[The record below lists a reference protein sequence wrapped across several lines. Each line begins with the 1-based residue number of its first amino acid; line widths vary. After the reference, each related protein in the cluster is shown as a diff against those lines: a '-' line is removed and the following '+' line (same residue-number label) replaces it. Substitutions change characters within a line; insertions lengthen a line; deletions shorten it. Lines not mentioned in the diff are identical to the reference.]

1 MNDEANIRASASK
14 PAFFIVHR
22 SSFIVHN
29 DSPMAE
35 QPVGSRA
42 RFRTLAAETALP
54 IDADDLMAL
63 GRRYTDQGMYDEAIH
78 LYEMAGKLKPGSVSL
93 RINLARVRDL
103 KKEAEESRYKD
114 VKSEV
119 IAERARD
126 EIDSSQ
132 YVGLAQYYIA
142 KDQSAKA
149 IELLEIAKIKTPNNY
164 RPFEIL
170 GRLYYSQ
177 GEWEPAHEE
186 IQKARKLN
194 PFDRGLAEISG
205 RIQFELKNYERSLDD
220 FVDAFLL
227 ATDQKGESTEPVRR
241 MINTLRRVHN
251 IDAKDLNHRIKE
263 RVEQLQLCTER
274 LEIRK
279 ENLFRFD
286 PRKDLKGILQKITRA
301 AEKREDLITTSHD
314 LRRLAVFQHMKD
326 EQIFRLSRFARVEG
340 YATGDYVF
348 REEDRS
354 MDFYVVK
361 DGKIEIRK
369 ETPFGPQ
376 ILGTLTADTIFG
388 EMNFIDRTH
397 RSSDA
402 LAIEASAC
410 YTFSFSALD
419 QLMDEEKE
427 LAVGLHW
434 AFWRSLTEKV
444 RDANEQLKLF
454 FQEDA
459 KRGAGR
465 KRAVDQKREI
475 QQVTVKSEDKVDLF
489 RERGLSAA
497 EMKLLATFSS
507 EERFREGSM
516 IFREGERGDKLYI
529 VLDGRVRIS
538 KFIPG
543 VGEEAL
549 TVLDRGD
556 FFGEMALIDD
566 KPRSADGKAH
576 EGDATVLSI
585 DRATLNEI
593 LSMDPHASLQFLN
606 LLCRMISRRLR
617 EINEKIVQW
626 KYMSGG
632 F

>member
-1 MNDEANIRASASK
+1 
-14 PAFFIVHR
+14 
-22 SSFIVHN
+22 
-29 DSPMAE
+29 MAE
-35 QPVGSRA
+35 QPVGARA
-42 RFRTLAAETALP
+42 RFKTLAAEMSIP
-54 IDADDLMAL
+54 IEADDLLAL
-63 GRRYTDQGMYDEAIH
+63 ARRYADQGMYDESIH
-78 LYEMAGKLKPGSVSL
+78 LYEMAEKLKPGSVSL

-103 KKEAEESRYKD
+103 KKAAEESRYA
-114 VKSEV
+114 SLRGEV
-119 IAERARD
+119 VAERARD
-126 EIDSSQ
+126 EVDSSQ
-132 YVGLAQYYIA
+132 YAGLAQYYMA
-142 KDQSAKA
+142 KDQTSKA
-149 IELLEIAKIKTPNNY
+149 IELLEIAKLKTPNNY

-170 GRLYYSQ
+170 GRLYYGQ
-177 GEWEPAHEE
+177 GEWELAHEE
-186 IQKARKLN
+186 IQQARKLN

-205 RIQFELKNYERSLDD
+205 RIEFELKNFDRALDD

-241 MINTLRRVHN
+241 MINTLKRIHS
-251 IDAKDLNHRIKE
+251 IDAKQLNARIRD
-263 RVEQLQLCTER
+263 RVEQLQLATER
-274 LEIRK
+274 LEFRK
-279 ENLFRFD
+279 ENLFQRN
-286 PRKDLKGILQKITRA
+286 DLKEIMRKITRA
-301 AEKREDLITTSHD
+301 AEKREDLITTSHE
-314 LRRLAVFQHMKD
+314 LRNLTVFQHMRD
-326 EQIFRLSRFARVEG
+326 EQIFRLSKLARLQ
-340 YATGDYVF
+340 AFSTGDYVF

-361 DGKIEIRK
+361 DGRIEIRK

-376 ILGTLTADTIFG
+376 ILGNLTADHIFG
-388 EMNFIDRTH
+388 EMNFIDRTY

-402 LAIEASAC
+402 LAVSDRSAC

-419 QLMDEEKE
+419 QLMDEDKE

-434 AFWRSLTEKV
+434 AFWRSLTVKV

-459 KRGAGR
+459 KRGQGR
-465 KRAVDQKREI
+465 KRDAGKRDV

-497 EMKLLATFSS
+497 EMKLLATFST

-549 TVLDRGD
+549 AVLDRGD

-566 KPRSADGKAH
+566 KPRSADAKAH
-576 EGDATVLSI
+576 ESDATVLSI

>member
-1 MNDEANIRASASK
+1 
-14 PAFFIVHR
+14 
-22 SSFIVHN
+22 
-29 DSPMAE
+29 MAE
-35 QPVGSRA
+35 QPLTTRP
-42 RFRTLAAETALP
+42 RFRTIAAETNIP
-54 IDADDLMAL
+54 IEADDLLVLA
-63 GRRYTDQGMYDEAIH
+63 RRYCDQGMYDESIH
-78 LYEMAGKLKPGSVSL
+78 LYEMAEKLRPGSVAL

-103 KKEAEESRYKD
+103 KKAAEDSRYADLKL
-114 VKSEV
+114 EV
-119 IAERARD
+119 VAERARD

-132 YVGLAQYYIA
+132 YVGLAQYYMA
-142 KDQSAKA
+142 KDQTSKA
-149 IELLEIAKIKTPNNY
+149 IELLEIAKIKTPYNY
-164 RPFEIL
+164 RTYEIL

-177 GEWEPAHEE
+177 GEWPIAHEE
-186 IQKARKLN
+186 IQRARKLN

-205 RIQFELKNYERSLDD
+205 RIEFELKNFDRALDD
-220 FVDAFLL
+220 FIDAFLL

-241 MINTLRRVHN
+241 MINTLKRIHN
-251 IDAKDLNHRIKE
+251 IEPKELNVRIKG

-274 LEIRK
+274 LELRK
-279 ENLFRFD
+279 ENLFRLDTRNDF
-286 PRKDLKGILQKITRA
+286 KEIINKITRA
-301 AEKREDLITTSHD
+301 AEKRDDLITVAGD

-326 EQIFRLSRFARVEG
+326 EQIFRLSKFAHVEG

-361 DGKIEIRK
+361 DGRIEIRK

-376 ILGTLTADTIFG
+376 ILGTLTTDTIFG

-397 RSSDA
+397 RSSDG
-402 LAIEASAC
+402 LATEASAC

-419 QLMDEEKE
+419 QLMDEDKE

-444 RDANEQLKLF
+444 RDANDQLKLF

-459 KRGAGR
+459 KKGQGR
-465 KRAVDQKREI
+465 KRETATRDV

-507 EERFREGSM
+507 EERFSEGSM
-516 IFREGERGDKLYI
+516 IFREGDKGDKLYI

-549 TVLDRGD
+549 AVLDRGD
-556 FFGEMALIDD
+556 FFGEMALIDE
-566 KPRSADGKAH
+566 KPRSADAKAH

-617 EINEKIVQW
+617 EINDKIVQW

>member
-1 MNDEANIRASASK
+1 
-14 PAFFIVHR
+14 
-22 SSFIVHN
+22 
-29 DSPMAE
+29 MAE
-35 QPVGSRA
+35 SPVGSRA
-42 RFRTLAAETALP
+42 RFRTLAAETNIP
-54 IDADDLMAL
+54 IDADDLL
-63 GRRYTDQGMYDEAIH
+63 GLARRYADQGMYDESIH
-78 LYEMAGKLKPGSVSL
+78 LYEMAEKLKPGSVSL
-93 RINLARVRDL
+93 RINLARVRDQ
-103 KKEAEESRYKD
+103 KRTAEESRYTA
-114 VKSEV
+114 VKHEV
-119 IAERARD
+119 VAERARD
-126 EIDSSQ
+126 EVDSSQ
-132 YVGLAQYYIA
+132 YVGLAQYYMA
-142 KDQSAKA
+142 KDQTSKA
-149 IELLEIAKIKTPNNY
+149 IELLEIAKLKTPNNY

-177 GEWEPAHEE
+177 GQWELSHDE
-186 IQKARKLN
+186 IEKARKLN

-205 RIQFELKNYERSLDD
+205 RIQFELKDFERSLDD
-220 FVDAFLL
+220 FIDAFLL
-227 ATDQKGESTEPVRR
+227 ATDQKGEAIEPVRR
-241 MINTLRRVHN
+241 MINTLKRIDN
-251 IDAKDLNHRIKE
+251 IEPKQLNARIKQ
-263 RVEQLQLCTER
+263 RVEQLQMATER
-274 LEIRK
+274 LELRK
-279 ENLFRFD
+279 EDLFRLD
-286 PRKDLKGILQKITRA
+286 PRKDLKDILQKITRA
-301 AEKREDLITTSHD
+301 AEKREDLIAVSHE
-314 LRRLAVFQHMKD
+314 LRGLGVFQHMKD
-326 EQIFRLSRFARVEG
+326 EQIFRLSKLVRVQGFSSGE
-340 YATGDYVF
+340 YVF

-361 DGKIEIRK
+361 DGRMEIRK
-369 ETPFGPQ
+369 DTPFGPQ
-376 ILGTLTADTIFG
+376 ILGNLSADHIFG

-402 LAIEASAC
+402 LAVSDRSAA

-419 QLMDEEKE
+419 QIMDEDKE

-459 KRGAGR
+459 KRGQGR
-465 KRAVDQKREI
+465 KRADGGKREV

-516 IFREGERGDKLYI
+516 IFREGDKGDKLFI

-549 TVLDRGD
+549 AVLDRGD
-556 FFGEMALIDD
+556 FFGEMALIDE
-566 KPRSADGKAH
+566 KPRSADAKSH
-576 EGDATVLSI
+576 EIDATVLSI

>member
-1 MNDEANIRASASK
+1 
-14 PAFFIVHR
+14 
-22 SSFIVHN
+22 
-29 DSPMAE
+29 MAE

-42 RFRTLAAETALP
+42 RFRALAPEASIP
-54 IDADDLMAL
+54 IDADDLLVLA
-63 GRRYTDQGMYDEAIH
+63 RRYADQGMFDESIH
-78 LYEMAGKLKPGSVSL
+78 LYEMAEKLRPGSVAI
-93 RINLARVRDL
+93 RINLARVREL
-103 KKEAEESRYKD
+103 KRDAEAARFD
-114 VKSEV
+114 EV
-119 IAERARD
+119 GRRVLADRARD
-126 EIDSSQ
+126 EIDASQ
-132 YVGLAQYYIA
+132 YVGLAQYYMA
-142 KDQSAKA
+142 KDQTSKA
-149 IELLEIAKIKTPNNY
+149 IELLEIAKLKTPNNY
-164 RPFEIL
+164 RVYEIL

-177 GEWEPAHEE
+177 GEWTAAHEE
-186 IQKARKLN
+186 VSQARKLN
-194 PFDRGLAEISG
+194 PFDRGLAETSG
-205 RIQFELKNYERSLDD
+205 RVEFELKNFDRALED
-220 FVDAFLL
+220 FIDAFLL

-241 MINTLRRVHN
+241 MINTLKRIHN
-251 IDAKDLNHRIKE
+251 IETKDLNAKIRE
-263 RVEQLQLCTER
+263 RVEQLQTHTER
-274 LEIRK
+274 LEFRK
-279 ENLFRFD
+279 ENLFRVD
-286 PRKDLKGILQKITRA
+286 SSELRAIMGKITRD
-301 AEKREDLITTSHD
+301 AEKRDNLIQISSE
-314 LRRLAVFQHMKD
+314 LRKLTVFQHMKD
-326 EQIFRLSRFARVEG
+326 EQIFRLSRFTHIDAFL
-340 YATGDYVF
+340 ANDYVF

-354 MDFYVVK
+354 MDFYVVR
-361 DGKIEIRK
+361 DGCFEIRK

-376 ILGTLTADTIFG
+376 ILGKLMADQIYG

-402 LAIEASAC
+402 IAVESSSC

-419 QLMDEEKE
+419 QMMDEDKE
-427 LAVGLHW
+427 IAVGLHW
-434 AFWRSLTEKV
+434 AFWRSLSEKV

-465 KRAVDQKREI
+465 KRVEGARREV

-489 RERGLSAA
+489 KERGLSAA

-507 EERFREGSM
+507 EERVRDGSM
-516 IFREGERGDKLYI
+516 IFREGEKGDKLYI

-549 TVLDRGD
+549 AVLDRGD

-566 KPRSADGKAH
+566 KPRSADAKAH
-576 EGDATVLSI
+576 EADATVLSI

-593 LSMDPHASLQFLN
+593 LSMDPNASLQFLN

>member
-1 MNDEANIRASASK
+1 MSET
-14 PAFFIVHR
+14 
-22 SSFIVHN
+22 
-29 DSPMAE
+29 
-35 QPVGSRA
+35 PVGSRA
-42 RFRTLAAETALP
+42 RFRTLAAESSIAIEP
-54 IDADDLMAL
+54 DDLLELA
-63 GRRYTDQGMYDEAIH
+63 RRYADQGMYDESIH
-78 LYEMAGKLKPGSVSL
+78 LFEMAEKLKPGSVAL

-103 KKEAEESRYKD
+103 KRSAEESRFAN
-114 VKSEV
+114 VRREVMSE
-119 IAERARD
+119 RSRD

-132 YVGLAQYYIA
+132 YVGLAQYYMA
-142 KDQSAKA
+142 KEQTSKA
-149 IELLEIAKIKTPNNY
+149 IELLEIAKLKTPNNY
-164 RPFEIL
+164 RPYEIL

-177 GEWEPAHEE
+177 GEWGAAGEE
-186 IQKARKLN
+186 ISRARRLN

-205 RIQFELKNYERSLDD
+205 RIAFEQKNFQESLND

-227 ATDQKGESTEPVRR
+227 ATDQKGETTEPVRR
-241 MINTLRRVHN
+241 MINTLKRMLGLETR
-251 IDAKDLNHRIKE
+251 DLNARIKE
-263 RVEQLQLCTER
+263 RVDNLEVSTER
-274 LEIRK
+274 LELRK
-279 ENLFRFD
+279 ENLFKVESAR
-286 PRKDLKGILQKITRA
+286 DLKEIEQKISRA
-301 AEKREDLITTSHD
+301 EEKRDDLIVISSE
-314 LRRLAVFQHMKD
+314 LRKLGIFKHMKD
-326 EQIFRLSRFARVEG
+326 EQIFRLSKFARIEG
-340 YATGDYVF
+340 FLDNDFVF
-348 REEDRS
+348 REEDKS
-354 MDFYVVK
+354 MDFYIVR
-361 DGKIEIRK
+361 DGRVEIRK

-376 ILGTLTADTIFG
+376 ILGALMADHIFG

-402 LAIEASAC
+402 VAVESSSC
-410 YTFSFSALD
+410 YEFSFSALD
-419 QLMDEEKE
+419 QSMDEDKE
-427 LAVGLHW
+427 MAVGLHW
-434 AFWRSLTEKV
+434 AFWRSLAEKV

-465 KRAVDQKREI
+465 KRAESKREM
-475 QQVTVKSEDKVDLF
+475 QQITVKSEDKVDLF
-489 RERGLSAA
+489 KERGLSAA

-516 IFREGERGDKLYI
+516 IFREGEKGDKLYI

-549 TVLDRGD
+549 AVLDRGE

-566 KPRSADGKAH
+566 APRSADAKAH
-576 EGDATVLSI
+576 ETDATVLSI

>member
-1 MNDEANIRASASK
+1 
-14 PAFFIVHR
+14 
-22 SSFIVHN
+22 
-29 DSPMAE
+29 MAE
-35 QPVGSRA
+35 QPLPARA
-42 RFRTLAAETALP
+42 RFRTIAADREIP
-54 IDADDLMAL
+54 IDADDLLILA
-63 GRRYTDQGMYDEAIH
+63 RRYADQGMYDESIH
-78 LYEMAGKLKPGSVSL
+78 LYEMAEKLKPGSVSL
-93 RINLARVRDL
+93 RINLARVRDQ
-103 KKEAEESRYKD
+103 KKHAEDLRYTA

-119 IAERARD
+119 VGERARD

-132 YVGLAQYYIA
+132 YVGLAQYYMA
-142 KDQSAKA
+142 KDQTSKA
-149 IELLEIAKIKTPNNY
+149 IEMLEIAKLKTSNNY

-177 GEWEPAHEE
+177 GEWESAHEE
-186 IQKARKLN
+186 IQAARKLN
-194 PFDRGLAEISG
+194 PFDRGLAELSG
-205 RIQFELKNYERSLDD
+205 RIEFELKNFDRSLED
-220 FVDAFLL
+220 FIDAFLL

-241 MINTLRRVHN
+241 MINTLKRIHN
-251 IDAKDLNHRIKE
+251 IEPKDLNARIKE
-263 RVEQLQLCTER
+263 RVEQLQVATER
-274 LEIRK
+274 LEFRK
-279 ENLFRFD
+279 ENLFRLDSKNGF
-286 PRKDLKGILQKITRA
+286 KDILAKITRA
-301 AEKREDLITTSHD
+301 AEKREDLITVSHE
-314 LRRLAVFQHMKD
+314 LRKLSVFQHMKD
-326 EQIFRLSRFARVEG
+326 EQIFRLSKLVHVQG
-340 YATGDYVF
+340 YSTGDYVF

-361 DGKIEIRK
+361 DGRIEIRK

-376 ILGTLTADTIFG
+376 ILGNLATDHIFG

-402 LAIEASAC
+402 LSVSDRSAC

-419 QLMDEEKE
+419 QLMDEDKE

-459 KRGAGR
+459 KKGQGR
-465 KRAVDQKREI
+465 KREGGKREM

-497 EMKLLATFSS
+497 EMKLLATFST

-516 IFREGERGDKLYI
+516 IFREGEKGDKLFI

-549 TVLDRGD
+549 AVLDRGD

-617 EINEKIVQW
+617 EINDKIVQW

>member
-1 MNDEANIRASASK
+1 
-14 PAFFIVHR
+14 
-22 SSFIVHN
+22 
-29 DSPMAE
+29 MAE
-35 QPVGSRA
+35 QPIVPARP
-42 RFRTLAAETALP
+42 RFRTLAEASIP
-54 IDADDLMAL
+54 IDADELAGL
-63 GRRYTDQGMYDEAIH
+63 AKRYADQGMFDESIH
-78 LYEMAGKLKPGSVSL
+78 LFEMAEKLKPGSVAI

-103 KKEAEESRYKD
+103 KRAAEESRYSA

-119 IAERARD
+119 FAERARD
-126 EIDSSQ
+126 EVDSSQ
-132 YVGLAQYYIA
+132 YVGLAQYYMA
-142 KDQSAKA
+142 KDQTSKA
-149 IELLEIAKIKTPNNY
+149 IELLEIAKLKTPNNY

-177 GEWEPAHEE
+177 GEWEPAREE

-205 RIQFELKNYERSLDD
+205 RIEFELKNFDGALND
-220 FVDAFLL
+220 FIDGFLL

-241 MINTLRRVHN
+241 MINTLKRINN
-251 IDAKDLNHRIKE
+251 IETKDLNVTIKE
-263 RVEQLQLCTER
+263 RIEQLQLCTER
-274 LEIRK
+274 LEFRK
-279 ENLFRFD
+279 ENLFRLD
-286 PRKDLKGILQKITRA
+286 TNKDLKLIVQKITRDAVKRDNLIQVA
-301 AEKREDLITTSHD
+301 AELRKLI
-314 LRRLAVFQHMKD
+314 VFQHMKD
-326 EQIFRLSRFARVEG
+326 EQIFRLSRFVRIDQLSA
-340 YATGDYVF
+340 GDYVF

-354 MDFYVVK
+354 MDFYVVR
-361 DGKIEIRK
+361 DGRIEIRK

-376 ILGTLTADTIFG
+376 ILGALTTDHIFG

-397 RSSDA
+397 RSSDGMA
-402 LAIEASAC
+402 VEPSSCFA
-410 YTFSFSALD
+410 FSFSALD
-419 QLMDEEKE
+419 QVMDEDKE
-427 LAVGLHW
+427 IAVGLHW
-434 AFWRSLTEKV
+434 AFWRSLTVKV

-465 KRAVDQKREI
+465 KRAEGTREM

-489 RERGLSAA
+489 KERGLSAA

-516 IFREGERGDKLYI
+516 IFREGEKGDKLYI

-566 KPRSADGKAH
+566 KPRSADAKSH

>member
-1 MNDEANIRASASK
+1 
-14 PAFFIVHR
+14 
-22 SSFIVHN
+22 
-29 DSPMAE
+29 MAE
-35 QPVGSRA
+35 QPIGSRA
-42 RFRTLAAETALP
+42 RFRTLAAEGAIPIEAEELLAL
-54 IDADDLMAL
+54 A
-63 GRRYTDQGMYDEAIH
+63 RRYADEGMYDESIH
-78 LYEMAGKLKPGSVSL
+78 LFEMVEKLKPGSVSL

-103 KKEAEESRYKD
+103 KRAEEQRRYADLKL
-114 VKSEV
+114 EV
-119 IAERARD
+119 VAEQARD

-142 KDQSAKA
+142 KDQNSKA

-177 GEWEPAHEE
+177 GEWEVAHEE
-186 IQKARKLN
+186 IGKARKLN

-205 RIQFELKNYERSLDD
+205 RIEFELKNFDRALDD

-241 MINTLRRVHN
+241 MINTLKRVHS
-251 IDAKDLNHRIKE
+251 IDAKDLNAKIKQ
-263 RVEQLQLCTER
+263 RVEQLQLATER
-274 LEIRK
+274 LELRK
-279 ENLFRFD
+279 EDLFRLD
-286 PRKDLKGILQKITRA
+286 SHKDLKDIVAKISRA

-326 EQIFRLSRFARVEG
+326 EQIFRLSKFARVEG
-340 YATGDYVF
+340 YATGDYAF
-348 REEDRS
+348 HEEDRS

-361 DGKIEIRK
+361 DGRMEIRK

-402 LAIEASAC
+402 LATQASAC

-419 QLMDEEKE
+419 QLMDEDKE

-459 KRGAGR
+459 KKGQGR
-465 KRAVDQKREI
+465 KRVVDGKREV

-516 IFREGERGDKLYI
+516 MFREGDKGDKLYI

-556 FFGEMALIDD
+556 FFGEMALIDE
-566 KPRSADGKAH
+566 KPRSADAKAH
-576 EGDATVLSI
+576 DGDATVLSI

-617 EINEKIVQW
+617 EINDKIVQW

>member
-1 MNDEANIRASASK
+1 M
-14 PAFFIVHR
+14 R
-22 SSFIVHN
+22 SL
-29 DSPMAE
+29 MAE
-35 QPVGSRA
+35 TPAATPART
-42 RFRTLAAETALP
+42 RFRTVAAEGSIP
-54 IDADDLMAL
+54 IDADDLVAL
-63 GRRYTDQGMYDEAIH
+63 ARRYADQGMYDEAIH
-78 LYEMAGKLKPGSVSL
+78 LYEMAEKLKPGSVAV
-93 RINLARVRDL
+93 RINLARARDL
-103 KKEAEESRYKD
+103 KSQAEASRYESVRQD
-114 VKSEV
+114 VD
-119 IAERARD
+119 AQRARD
-126 EIDSSQ
+126 EVDASQ
-132 YVGLAQYYIA
+132 YVGLAQYYMA
-142 KDQSAKA
+142 KDQTSKA
-149 IELLEIAKIKTPNNY
+149 IELLEIAKLKTPNNY
-164 RPFEIL
+164 RPYEIL
-170 GRLYYSQ
+170 GRLHYSQ
-177 GEWEPAHEE
+177 GEWDAAHEE
-186 IQKARKLN
+186 IVKARKLN

-205 RIQFELKNYERSLDD
+205 RVEFELRNFERAMED

-227 ATDQKGESTEPVRR
+227 STDQKGESTEPVRR
-241 MINTLRRVHN
+241 MINTLKRMEN
-251 IDAKDLNHRIKE
+251 IETKELNARIKQ

-274 LEIRK
+274 LELRK
-279 ENLFRFD
+279 DNLF
-286 PRKDLKGILQKITRA
+286 KVESKKGLREIIQKITRD
-301 AEKREDLITTSHD
+301 AETRDNLITMAAD
-314 LRRLAVFQHMKD
+314 LRALAVFQHIQD
-326 EQIFRLSRFARVEG
+326 EQLIRLSKFARVQMLDAG
-340 YATGDYVF
+340 GHVF
-348 REEDRS
+348 REDDRS

-361 DGKIEIRK
+361 DGRIEIRK
-369 ETPFGPQ
+369 DTPFGPQ
-376 ILGTLTADTIFG
+376 ILGSLTAGTIFG

-402 LAIEASAC
+402 VAVVPSSC
-410 YTFSFSALD
+410 FTFSFSALD
-419 QLMDEEKE
+419 QLMDEDKQ

-459 KRGAGR
+459 KKGQGR
-465 KRAVDQKREI
+465 KRVEGTREM

-489 RERGLSAA
+489 KERGLSAG

-516 IFREGERGDKLYI
+516 VFREGERGEKLYI

-549 TVLDRGD
+549 AVLDRGD

-566 KPRSADGKAH
+566 KARSADAKAH
-576 EGDATVLSI
+576 DGDATVLSI

>member
-1 MNDEANIRASASK
+1 
-14 PAFFIVHR
+14 
-22 SSFIVHN
+22 
-29 DSPMAE
+29 MAE
-35 QPVGSRA
+35 QPIAPGRA
-42 RFRTLAAETALP
+42 RFRTLAVARETSIP
-54 IDADDLMAL
+54 IEADDLVAL
-63 GRRYTDQGMYDEAIH
+63 ARRYADQGMYDESIH
-78 LYEMAGKLKPGSVSL
+78 LYEMAEKLKPGSVAV

-103 KKEAEESRYKD
+103 RRAAEEARFT
-114 VKSEV
+114 EV
-119 IAERARD
+119 RHEVDAERGRD

-132 YVGLAQYYIA
+132 YAGLAQYYMA
-142 KDQSAKA
+142 KDQTSKA
-149 IELLEIAKIKTPNNY
+149 IELLEIAKLKTPNNY

-177 GEWEPAHEE
+177 GEWTQAHEE
-186 IQKARKLN
+186 ISQARKLN
-194 PFDRGLAEISG
+194 PFDRGLAEIAG
-205 RIQFELKNYERSLDD
+205 RIEFELKNFDKSLDA

-227 ATDQKGESTEPVRR
+227 STDQKGDATEPVRR
-241 MINTLRRVHN
+241 MINTLKRIEN
-251 IDAKDLNHRIKE
+251 IEAKELNARIKE
-263 RVEQLQLCTER
+263 RVEQLQLSTER
-274 LEIRK
+274 LELRK
-279 ENLFRFD
+279 ETLFQVER
-286 PRKDLKGILQKITRA
+286 RELREIIKKITRD
-301 AEKREDLITTSHD
+301 AEKRDNLITVSAE
-314 LRRLAVFQHMKD
+314 LRKLGVFQHMKD
-326 EQIFRLSRFARVEG
+326 EQLFRLSKFARIETLAKGG
-340 YATGDYVF
+340 YIF

-354 MDFYVVK
+354 MDFYVVR
-361 DGKIEIRK
+361 DGEIDVSK
-369 ETPFGPQ
+369 ATPFGPQ
-376 ILGTLTADTIFG
+376 ILGKLGPDTIFG

-402 LAIEASAC
+402 IAMQPSAC

-419 QLMDEEKE
+419 QLMDEDKE

-459 KRGAGR
+459 KKGGGR
-465 KRAVDQKREI
+465 KRADGKRET
-475 QQVTVKSEDKVDLF
+475 QQVTVKSEEKVDLF
-489 RERGLSAA
+489 RERGLSAG

-507 EERFREGSM
+507 EEKFREGSM
-516 IFREGERGDKLYI
+516 IFREGEKGDKLYI

-549 TVLDRGD
+549 AVLDRGD
-556 FFGEMALIDD
+556 FFGEMALIDE
-566 KPRSADGKAH
+566 KPRSADAKAH
-576 EGDATVLSI
+576 DGDATVLSI

-617 EINEKIVQW
+617 EINDKIVQW

>member
-1 MNDEANIRASASK
+1 MADAPLT
-14 PAFFIVHR
+14 PA
-22 SSFIVHN
+22 
-29 DSPMAE
+29 
-35 QPVGSRA
+35 RA
-42 RFRTLAAETALP
+42 RFRTIASELAIP
-54 IDADDLMAL
+54 IEADDLIAL
-63 GRRYTDQGMYDEAIH
+63 AKRYADQGMFDESIH
-78 LYEMAGKLKPGSVSL
+78 LYEMAEKLKPGSVAL

-103 KKEAEESRYKD
+103 KHAAEESRFVD
-114 VKSEV
+114 VRLEV
-119 IAERARD
+119 MAERARD

-132 YVGLAQYYIA
+132 YVGLAQYYMA
-142 KDQSAKA
+142 KDQTSKA
-149 IELLEIAKIKTPNNY
+149 IELLEIAKLKTPNSY

-177 GEWEPAHEE
+177 GEWELSQEE
-186 IQKARKLN
+186 IGKARLLN
-194 PFDRGLAEISG
+194 PFDRGLAELHG
-205 RIQFELKNYERSLDD
+205 RIEFELKNFDGSLNA
-220 FVDAFLL
+220 FIDAFLL

-241 MINTLRRVHN
+241 MINTLKRIHN
-251 IDAKDLNHRIKE
+251 IEAKELNTRIKE
-263 RVEQLQLCTER
+263 RVEQLQLATER
-274 LEIRK
+274 LEFRK
-279 ENLFRFD
+279 ENLFRLES
-286 PRKDLKGILQKITRA
+286 RKDLKEIMRKITRD
-301 AEKREDLITTSHD
+301 AEKRDNLITLAAE
-314 LRRLAVFQHMKD
+314 LRKLVVFQHMKD
-326 EQIFRLSRFARVEG
+326 ESIFRLTKLARIESLKPNG
-340 YATGDYVF
+340 YVF
-348 REEDRS
+348 REDDRS

-361 DGKIEIRK
+361 GGRIDIRK

-376 ILGTLTADTIFG
+376 ILGVLSADTIFG

-402 LAIEASAC
+402 VAVEPSAC

-419 QLMDEEKE
+419 QLMDEDKE

-434 AFWRSLTEKV
+434 AFWRSLSEKV

-459 KRGAGR
+459 KKGQGR
-465 KRAVDQKREI
+465 KRAEGKREM
-475 QQVTVKSEDKVDLF
+475 QEVTVKSEDKVDLF
-489 RERGLSAA
+489 KERGLSAG

-507 EERFREGSM
+507 EERFREGSV
-516 IFREGERGDKLYI
+516 IFREGEKGDKLFI

-566 KPRSADGKAH
+566 KARSADAKAH

>member
-1 MNDEANIRASASK
+1 
-14 PAFFIVHR
+14 
-22 SSFIVHN
+22 
-29 DSPMAE
+29 MAE
-35 QPVGSRA
+35 TPVTSPART
-42 RFRTLAAETALP
+42 RFRTVAAEASIP
-54 IDADDLMAL
+54 IDADDLVAL
-63 GRRYTDQGMYDEAIH
+63 ARRYADQGMYDEAIH
-78 LYEMAGKLKPGSVSL
+78 LYEMAEKLKPGSVAV
-93 RINLARVRDL
+93 RINVARARDL
-103 KKEAEESRYKD
+103 KAHAEASRYESVKQD
-114 VKSEV
+114 VE
-119 IAERARD
+119 AQRARD
-126 EIDSSQ
+126 EVDASQ
-132 YVGLAQYYIA
+132 YVGLAQYYMA
-142 KDQSAKA
+142 KDQTSKA
-149 IELLEIAKIKTPNNY
+149 IELLEIAKLKTPNNY
-164 RPFEIL
+164 RPYEIL
-170 GRLYYSQ
+170 GRLHYSQ
-177 GEWEPAHEE
+177 GEWDAAHEE
-186 IQKARKLN
+186 IVKARKLN

-205 RIQFELKNYERSLDD
+205 RVEFELRNFDRALED
-220 FVDAFLL
+220 FVDSFLL
-227 ATDQKGESTEPVRR
+227 STDQKGESSEPVRR
-241 MINTLRRVHN
+241 MINTLRRMEN
-251 IDAKDLNHRIKE
+251 IETKELNARIKK

-274 LEIRK
+274 LELRK
-279 ENLFRFD
+279 DNLF
-286 PRKDLKGILQKITRA
+286 KVESKKGLREIIQKITRD
-301 AEKREDLITTSHD
+301 AETRDNLITMAAD
-314 LRRLAVFQHMKD
+314 LRALTVFQHMKD
-326 EQIFRLSRFARVEG
+326 EQLIRLSKFARVEALEEG
-340 YATGDYVF
+340 GHIF

-361 DGKIEIRK
+361 NGRIEIRK
-369 ETPFGPQ
+369 DTPFGPQ
-376 ILGTLTADTIFG
+376 ILGSLTPGTIFG

-402 LAIEASAC
+402 VAVEPSSC
-410 YTFSFSALD
+410 FTFSFSALD
-419 QLMDEEKE
+419 QLMDEDKQ

-459 KRGAGR
+459 KKGQGR
-465 KRAVDQKREI
+465 KRVEGTREM

-489 RERGLSAA
+489 KERGLSAG

-507 EERFREGSM
+507 EERFSDGSM
-516 IFREGERGDKLYI
+516 VFREGEKGEKLYI

-549 TVLDRGD
+549 AVLDRGD

-566 KPRSADGKAH
+566 KARSADAKAH
-576 EGDATVLSI
+576 DGDATVLSI

>member
-1 MNDEANIRASASK
+1 
-14 PAFFIVHR
+14 
-22 SSFIVHN
+22 
-29 DSPMAE
+29 MAE
-35 QPVGSRA
+35 QPIAPARS
-42 RFRTLAAETALP
+42 RFRTLSAARESSIP
-54 IDADDLMAL
+54 IEAD
-63 GRRYTDQGMYDEAIH
+63 H
-78 LYEMAGKLKPGSVSL
+78 LYEMAEKLKPGSVAV

-103 KKEAEESRYKD
+103 KQAAEESRFTG
-114 VKSEV
+114 VKHEV
-119 IAERARD
+119 DAERARD

-132 YVGLAQYYIA
+132 YVGLAQYYMA
-142 KDQSAKA
+142 KDQTSKA
-149 IELLEIAKIKTPNNY
+149 IELLEIAKLKTPNNY

-177 GEWEPAHEE
+177 GEWEQAHEE
-186 IQKARKLN
+186 IGKARTLN
-194 PFDRGLAEISG
+194 PFDRGLAEIAG
-205 RIQFELKNYERSLDD
+205 RIEFELKDFDKSLDA

-227 ATDQKGESTEPVRR
+227 STDQKGDATEPVRR
-241 MINTLRRVHN
+241 MINTLKRIGN
-251 IDAKDLNHRIKE
+251 IEAKELNARIKE

-274 LEIRK
+274 LELRK
-279 ENLFRFD
+279 ETLFQVESKREM
-286 PRKDLKGILQKITRA
+286 REILKKITRDAAKRDNLITLA
-301 AEKREDLITTSHD
+301 AE
-314 LRRLAVFQHMKD
+314 LRKLAVFQHMKD
-326 EQIFRLSRFARVEG
+326 EQIFHLSKFAHVETLG
-340 YATGDYVF
+340 EGGYVF

-354 MDFYVVK
+354 MDFYVVR
-361 DGKIEIRK
+361 DGEIDVSTA
-369 ETPFGPQ
+369 TPFGPQ
-376 ILGTLTADTIFG
+376 ILGQLGPDTIFG

-402 LAIEASAC
+402 IARKPSAC

-419 QLMDEEKE
+419 QLMDEDKE

-434 AFWRSLTEKV
+434 AFWRSLTVKV

-459 KRGAGR
+459 KKGGGR
-465 KRAVDQKREI
+465 KRADSKRET
-475 QQVTVKSEDKVDLF
+475 QEVTVKSEDKVDLF
-489 RERGLSAA
+489 RERGLSAG

-516 IFREGERGDKLYI
+516 IFREGEKGDKLFI

-549 TVLDRGD
+549 AVLDRGD

-566 KPRSADGKAH
+566 KPRSADAKAH
-576 EGDATVLSI
+576 ESDATVLSI

-617 EINEKIVQW
+617 EINDKIVQW

>member
-1 MNDEANIRASASK
+1 
-14 PAFFIVHR
+14 
-22 SSFIVHN
+22 
-29 DSPMAE
+29 MAE
-35 QPVGSRA
+35 QPIGSRA
-42 RFRTLAAETALP
+42 RFRTLAAEGAIPIEAEELLAL
-54 IDADDLMAL
+54 A
-63 GRRYTDQGMYDEAIH
+63 RRYADEGMYDESIH
-78 LYEMAGKLKPGSVSL
+78 LFEMVEKLKPGSVSL

-103 KKEAEESRYKD
+103 KRAEEQRRYADLKL
-114 VKSEV
+114 EV
-119 IAERARD
+119 VAERARD

-142 KDQSAKA
+142 KDQNSKA

-177 GEWEPAHEE
+177 GEWEVAHEE
-186 IQKARKLN
+186 IGKARKLN

-205 RIQFELKNYERSLDD
+205 RIEFELKNFDRALDD

-241 MINTLRRVHN
+241 MINTLKRVHS
-251 IDAKDLNHRIKE
+251 IDAKDLNAKIKQ
-263 RVEQLQLCTER
+263 RVEKLQLATER
-274 LEIRK
+274 LELRK
-279 ENLFRFD
+279 EDLFRLD
-286 PRKDLKGILQKITRA
+286 SHKDLKDIVAKISRA

-326 EQIFRLSRFARVEG
+326 EQIFRLSKFARVEG
-340 YATGDYVF
+340 YATGDYAF
-348 REEDRS
+348 HEEDRS

-361 DGKIEIRK
+361 DGRMEIRK

-402 LAIEASAC
+402 LATQASAC

-419 QLMDEEKE
+419 QLMDEDKE

-459 KRGAGR
+459 KKGQGR
-465 KRAVDQKREI
+465 KRVVDGKREV

-516 IFREGERGDKLYI
+516 MFREGDKGDKLYI

-556 FFGEMALIDD
+556 FFGEMALIDE
-566 KPRSADGKAH
+566 KPRSADAKAH
-576 EGDATVLSI
+576 DGDATVLSI

-617 EINEKIVQW
+617 EINDKIVQW

>member
-1 MNDEANIRASASK
+1 
-14 PAFFIVHR
+14 
-22 SSFIVHN
+22 
-29 DSPMAE
+29 MAE
-35 QPVGSRA
+35 APVGTRA
-42 RFRTLAAETALP
+42 RFRTLAAETSIP
-54 IDADDLMAL
+54 IDADDLLAL
-63 GRRYTDQGMYDEAIH
+63 ARRYADQGMYDESIH
-78 LYEMAGKLKPGSVSL
+78 LYEMAEKLKPGSVSL

-103 KKEAEESRYKD
+103 KQSAEESRYAD
-114 VKSEV
+114 VKTLV
-119 IAERARD
+119 VAERARD

-132 YVGLAQYYIA
+132 YVGLAQYYMA
-142 KDQSAKA
+142 KDQTSKA
-149 IELLEIAKIKTPNNY
+149 IELLEISKIKTPNNY

-177 GEWEPAHEE
+177 GEWEIAHEE
-186 IQKARKLN
+186 IQRARKLN

-205 RIQFELKNYERSLDD
+205 RIEFELKNFDRSMDD
-220 FVDAFLL
+220 FIDAFLL

-241 MINTLRRVHN
+241 MINTLKRIDN
-251 IDAKDLNHRIKE
+251 IDTRQLNARIHE
-263 RVEQLQLCTER
+263 RVEQLQLATER
-274 LEIRK
+274 LELRK
-279 ENLFRFD
+279 EDLFRLD
-286 PRKDLKGILQKITRA
+286 PRKDLKEITQKITRA
-301 AEKREDLITTSHD
+301 AEKREDLIVVSHD
-314 LRRLAVFQHMKD
+314 LRKLSVFQHMRD
-326 EQIFRLSRFARVEG
+326 EQIFRLSKLVRVQG
-340 YATGDYVF
+340 YSTGEYVF

-361 DGKIEIRK
+361 DGRIEIRK

-376 ILGTLTADTIFG
+376 ILGNLTADHIFG

-402 LAIEASAC
+402 LAVSDRSAC
-410 YTFSFSALD
+410 YSFSFSALD
-419 QLMDEEKE
+419 QLMDEDKE

-434 AFWRSLTEKV
+434 AFWRSLTVKV

-459 KRGAGR
+459 KRGQGR
-465 KRAVDQKREI
+465 KREGGKREV

-507 EERFREGSM
+507 EERFRDGSM
-516 IFREGERGDKLYI
+516 IFREGEKGDKLYI

-566 KPRSADGKAH
+566 KPRSADAKAH

>member
-1 MNDEANIRASASK
+1 
-14 PAFFIVHR
+14 
-22 SSFIVHN
+22 
-29 DSPMAE
+29 MAE

-42 RFRTLAAETALP
+42 RFRTLAAESALP
-54 IDADDLMAL
+54 IDADDLLAL
-63 GRRYTDQGMYDEAIH
+63 ARRYSDQGMYDESIH
-78 LYEMAGKLKPGSVSL
+78 LYEMAEKLRPGSVAL

-103 KKEAEESRYKD
+103 KKTAEESRYND
-114 VKSEV
+114 VKIEV
-119 IAERARD
+119 VAERARD

-164 RPFEIL
+164 RPYEIL

-177 GEWEPAHEE
+177 GEWDLAHEE
-186 IQKARKLN
+186 IGRARKLN
-194 PFDRGLAEISG
+194 PFDRGLAEVSG
-205 RIQFELKNYERSLDD
+205 RIQFELKNFDRALDD

-227 ATDQKGESTEPVRR
+227 ATDQKGETTEPVRR
-241 MINTLRRVHN
+241 MINTLKRVHN
-251 IDAKDLNHRIKE
+251 IEAKDLNAKIKE

-274 LEIRK
+274 LELRK

-286 PRKDLKGILQKITRA
+286 PHKDLKGILQKITRA

-361 DGKIEIRK
+361 DGRIEIRK

-376 ILGTLTADTIFG
+376 ILGSLTVDTIFG

-397 RSSDA
+397 RSSDS
-402 LAIEASAC
+402 LAVEASAC

-419 QLMDEEKE
+419 QLMDEDKE

-465 KRAVDQKREI
+465 KRVVDGKRET

-576 EGDATVLSI
+576 DGDATVLSI

>member
-1 MNDEANIRASASK
+1 
-14 PAFFIVHR
+14 
-22 SSFIVHN
+22 
-29 DSPMAE
+29 MAE
-35 QPVGSRA
+35 QPIPARP
-42 RFRTLAAETALP
+42 RFRTIAAEAAIP
-54 IDADDLMAL
+54 IDADELAGL
-63 GRRYTDQGMYDEAIH
+63 AKRYAEQGMFDESIH
-78 LYEMAGKLKPGSVSL
+78 LYEMAEKLKPGSVAI

-103 KKEAEESRYKD
+103 KREAEESRYTE
-114 VKSEV
+114 VRQEV

-132 YVGLAQYYIA
+132 YVGLAQYYMA
-142 KDQSAKA
+142 KDQTSKA
-149 IELLEIAKIKTPNNY
+149 IELLEIAKLKTPNNY

-177 GEWEPAHEE
+177 GEWGPAREE

-205 RIQFELKNYERSLDD
+205 RIEFELKNFDGALED
-220 FVDAFLL
+220 FIDAFLL

-241 MINTLRRVHN
+241 MINTLKRIHD
-251 IDAKDLNHRIKE
+251 IETKDLNSKIKE
-263 RVEQLQLCTER
+263 RVQQLQLCTER
-274 LEIRK
+274 LEFRK
-279 ENLFRFD
+279 ENLFRLD
-286 PRKDLKGILQKITRA
+286 SRKDLKNIVQKITRD
-301 AEKREDLITTSHD
+301 AEKRDNLIQVAAE
-314 LRRLAVFQHMKD
+314 LRKLTVLQHMKD
-326 EQIFRLSRFARVEG
+326 EQIFRLSRFVRVDHLEAG
-340 YATGDYVF
+340 EYVF
-348 REEDRS
+348 READRS

-361 DGKIEIRK
+361 DGRIEIRID
-369 ETPFGPQ
+369 TPFGPQ
-376 ILGTLTADTIFG
+376 ILGALTFDHIFG

-397 RSSDA
+397 RSSDGVA
-402 LAIEASAC
+402 VETSDC

-419 QLMDEEKE
+419 QMMDEDKE
-427 LAVGLHW
+427 IAVGLHW

-465 KRAVDQKREI
+465 KRAEGTREM

-489 RERGLSAA
+489 KERGLSAA

-516 IFREGERGDKLYI
+516 IFREGEKGDKLYI

-566 KPRSADGKAH
+566 KPRSADAKSH

-617 EINEKIVQW
+617 EINDKIVQW

>member
-1 MNDEANIRASASK
+1 
-14 PAFFIVHR
+14 
-22 SSFIVHN
+22 
-29 DSPMAE
+29 MAE
-35 QPVGSRA
+35 QPVGARA
-42 RFRTLAAETALP
+42 RFKTLAQEANVVV
-54 IDADDLMAL
+54 DADDLLAL
-63 GRRYTDQGMYDEAIH
+63 ARRYADQGMFDESIH
-78 LYEMAGKLKPGSVSL
+78 LYEMAEKLKPGSVSL
-93 RINLARVRDL
+93 RINLARVRDQ
-103 KKEAEESRYKD
+103 KKFAEESRYTA
-114 VKSEV
+114 VKTEV
-119 IAERARD
+119 VSERARD

-132 YVGLAQYYIA
+132 YVGLAQYYMA
-142 KDQSAKA
+142 KDQTSKA
-149 IELLEIAKIKTPNNY
+149 IELLEIAKLKTPNNY

-177 GEWEPAHEE
+177 GQWELAHEE
-186 IQKARKLN
+186 IQNARKLN

-205 RIQFELKNYERSLDD
+205 RIEFELKNFDRSLDD

-241 MINTLRRVHN
+241 MINTLKRIHS
-251 IDAKDLNHRIKE
+251 IEPKELNTRIKE
-263 RVEQLQLCTER
+263 RVEQLQLATER
-274 LEIRK
+274 LEFRK
-279 ENLFRFD
+279 ENLFRLD
-286 PRKDLKGILQKITRA
+286 PRKDMKDILQKITRA
-301 AEKREDLITTSHD
+301 AEKREDLITTSHE
-314 LRRLAVFQHMKD
+314 LRKLTVFQHMKD
-326 EQIFRLSRFARVEG
+326 EQIFRLSKLVHVQSFS
-340 YATGDYVF
+340 TGDYVF

-361 DGKIEIRK
+361 DGRIEIRK

-376 ILGTLTADTIFG
+376 ILGNLTADHIFG

-397 RSSDA
+397 RSSDG
-402 LAIEASAC
+402 LAKEASAC

-419 QLMDEEKE
+419 QLMDEDKE

-459 KRGAGR
+459 KKGQGR
-465 KRAVDQKREI
+465 KRVDGGVREV
-475 QQVTVKSEDKVDLF
+475 QQVTVRSEDKVDLF

-507 EERFREGSM
+507 EEKFREGSM
-516 IFREGERGDKLYI
+516 IFREGEKGDKLYI

-556 FFGEMALIDD
+556 FFGEMALIDE
-566 KPRSADGKAH
+566 KPRSADAKAH

-617 EINEKIVQW
+617 EINDKIVQW

>member
-1 MNDEANIRASASK
+1 
-14 PAFFIVHR
+14 
-22 SSFIVHN
+22 
-29 DSPMAE
+29 MAE
-35 QPVGSRA
+35 TPIAPARS
-42 RFRTLAAETALP
+42 RFRTLSAARESSIP
-54 IDADDLMAL
+54 IEADDLVTLA
-63 GRRYTDQGMYDEAIH
+63 RRYADQGMYDESIH
-78 LYEMAGKLKPGSVSL
+78 LYEMAEKLKPGSVAV

-103 KKEAEESRYKD
+103 KQAAEESRSTA
-114 VKSEV
+114 VKHEV
-119 IAERARD
+119 DAERARD

-132 YVGLAQYYIA
+132 YAGLAQYYMA
-142 KDQSAKA
+142 KDQTSKA
-149 IELLEIAKIKTPNNY
+149 IELLEIAKLKTPNNY

-177 GEWEPAHEE
+177 GEWEQAHEE
-186 IQKARKLN
+186 IGKARTLN
-194 PFDRGLAEISG
+194 PFDRGLAEIAG
-205 RIQFELKNYERSLDD
+205 RIEFELKNFDKALDA
-220 FVDAFLL
+220 FVHAFLL
-227 ATDQKGESTEPVRR
+227 STDQKGAATEPVRR
-241 MINTLRRVHN
+241 MINTLKRIGN
-251 IDAKDLNHRIKE
+251 IEAKELNARIKE

-274 LEIRK
+274 LELRK
-279 ENLFRFD
+279 ETLFQVESKREM
-286 PRKDLKGILQKITRA
+286 REILKKITRD
-301 AEKREDLITTSHD
+301 AEKRDNLITISAE
-314 LRRLAVFQHMKD
+314 LRKLAVFQHMKD
-326 EQIFRLSRFARVEG
+326 EQIFHLSKFAHVVALGEG
-340 YATGDYVF
+340 GYVF

-354 MDFYVVK
+354 MDFYVVR
-361 DGKIEIRK
+361 DGEIDVSK
-369 ETPFGPQ
+369 TTPFGPQ
-376 ILGTLTADTIFG
+376 ILGKLGPDTIFA

-402 LAIEASAC
+402 VGTKPSAC

-419 QLMDEEKE
+419 QLMDEDKE

-434 AFWRSLTEKV
+434 AFWRSLTVKV

-459 KRGAGR
+459 KKGGGR
-465 KRAVDQKREI
+465 KRADSKREM
-475 QQVTVKSEDKVDLF
+475 QEVTVKSEDKVDLF
-489 RERGLSAA
+489 RERGLSAG

-516 IFREGERGDKLYI
+516 IFREGEKGDKLFI

-549 TVLDRGD
+549 AVLDRGD

-566 KPRSADGKAH
+566 KPRSADAKAH
-576 EGDATVLSI
+576 ESDATGLSI

>member
-1 MNDEANIRASASK
+1 
-14 PAFFIVHR
+14 
-22 SSFIVHN
+22 
-29 DSPMAE
+29 MAE
-35 QPVGSRA
+35 SPVGSRA
-42 RFRTLAAETALP
+42 RFRTLAAETSIP
-54 IDADDLMAL
+54 IDADDLL
-63 GRRYTDQGMYDEAIH
+63 GLARRYADQGMYDESIH
-78 LYEMAGKLKPGSVSL
+78 LYEMAEKLKPGSVSL
-93 RINLARVRDL
+93 RINLARVRDQ
-103 KKEAEESRYKD
+103 KKVAEESRYTA
-114 VKSEV
+114 VKHEV
-119 IAERARD
+119 VAERARD
-126 EIDSSQ
+126 EVDSSQ
-132 YVGLAQYYIA
+132 YVGLAQYYMA
-142 KDQSAKA
+142 KDQTSKA
-149 IELLEIAKIKTPNNY
+149 IELLEIAKLKTPNNY

-177 GEWEPAHEE
+177 GQWELAHEE

-205 RIQFELKNYERSLDD
+205 RIQFELKDFERSLDD
-220 FVDAFLL
+220 FIDAFLL
-227 ATDQKGESTEPVRR
+227 ATDQKGEAIEPVRR
-241 MINTLRRVHN
+241 MINTLKRIDN
-251 IDAKDLNHRIKE
+251 IEPKKLNARIKQ
-263 RVEQLQLCTER
+263 RVEQLQLATER
-274 LEIRK
+274 LELRK
-279 ENLFRFD
+279 EDLFRLD
-286 PRKDLKGILQKITRA
+286 PRKDLRDILQKITRA
-301 AEKREDLITTSHD
+301 AEKREDLITVSHE

-326 EQIFRLSRFARVEG
+326 EQLIRLSKLVRVQTYSSGE
-340 YATGDYVF
+340 YVF
-348 REEDRS
+348 REEERS

-361 DGKIEIRK
+361 DGRIEIRK
-369 ETPFGPQ
+369 DTPFGPQ
-376 ILGTLTADTIFG
+376 ILGNLGADHIFG

-402 LAIEASAC
+402 LAVSDRSAA
-410 YTFSFSALD
+410 YSFSFSALD
-419 QLMDEEKE
+419 QIMDEDKE

-459 KRGAGR
+459 KRGQGR
-465 KRAVDQKREI
+465 KRTADAKREM

-489 RERGLSAA
+489 RERGLSAG

-516 IFREGERGDKLYI
+516 IFREGEKGDKLFI

-556 FFGEMALIDD
+556 FFGEMALIDE
-566 KPRSADGKAH
+566 KPRSADAKAH
-576 EGDATVLSI
+576 EIDATVLSI

>member
-1 MNDEANIRASASK
+1 
-14 PAFFIVHR
+14 
-22 SSFIVHN
+22 
-29 DSPMAE
+29 MAE
-35 QPVGSRA
+35 QPVGARA
-42 RFRTLAAETALP
+42 RFRTLAQETTIP
-54 IDADDLMAL
+54 IEAGDLLTLA
-63 GRRYTDQGMYDEAIH
+63 RRYADQGMYDESIH
-78 LYEMAGKLKPGSVSL
+78 LYEMAEKLKPGSVAL
-93 RINLARVRDL
+93 RINLARVRDQ
-103 KKEAEESRYKD
+103 KAAAEESRFA
-114 VKSEV
+114 SLRTEV
-119 IAERARD
+119 VADRARD
-126 EIDSSQ
+126 EVDSSQ
-132 YVGLAQYYIA
+132 YVGLAQYYMA
-142 KDQSAKA
+142 KDQTSKA
-149 IELLEIAKIKTPNNY
+149 IELLEIAKLKTPNSY

-177 GEWEPAHEE
+177 GEWEAAHEE
-186 IQKARKLN
+186 IASARRLN

-205 RIQFELKNYERSLDD
+205 RIEFELKNFDRSLDD
-220 FVDAFLL
+220 FIDAFLL
-227 ATDQKGESTEPVRR
+227 ATDQKGESIEPVRR
-241 MINTLRRVHN
+241 MINTLKRIHS
-251 IDAKDLNHRIKE
+251 IDAKALNARIKS
-263 RVEQLQLCTER
+263 RVEQLQMATER
-274 LEIRK
+274 LELRK
-279 ENLFRFD
+279 ENLFAG
-286 PRKDLKGILQKITRA
+286 KDMKLILAKVSRA
-301 AEKREDLITTSHD
+301 EEKRGDLITTSHD
-314 LRRLAVFQHMKD
+314 LRKLTVFQHMKD
-326 EQIFRLSRFARVEG
+326 EQIFRLSKLARVQDFS
-340 YATGDYVF
+340 TGDYVF

-361 DGKIEIRK
+361 DGRIEIRK

-376 ILGTLTADTIFG
+376 ILGNLTADRIFG

-402 LAIEASAC
+402 LSVSDRSAC

-419 QLMDEEKE
+419 QLMDEDKE

-459 KRGAGR
+459 KRGGGR
-465 KRAVDQKREI
+465 KRDAGKRDV

-497 EMKLLATFSS
+497 EMKLLATFST
-507 EERFREGSM
+507 EERIREGSL
-516 IFREGERGDKLYI
+516 IFREGEKGDKLFI

-556 FFGEMALIDD
+556 FFGEMALIDE
-566 KPRSADGKAH
+566 KPRSADAKSH
-576 EGDATVLSI
+576 EGDTTVLSI

-617 EINEKIVQW
+617 EINDKIVQW